1 MKKPRL
7 NILYFLCMIL
17 LLIVCTVKLFSL
29 LLSPLIEETILL
41 RGVWAFLALA
51 SFIGALFSFR
61 KKQEEHI
68 KRNFGQ
74 VFALK
79 SDSYHVSRQRKKKP
93 VINIYW
99 RELSK
104 RKKKIILSLFI
115 CLSWFTATVFISAI
129 WSVLSLPK
137 PLPLYSEAELIYLL
151 VGILLT
157 VIMGFGLILDKVW
170 AGPVGYIFGFI
181 QMLWF
186 PVGLFTGL
194 LLMILLNKIARKP
207 LRLKLKRND
216 YWTQMR
222 KKKQE
227 FASQQQVNE
236 SLSFGLDNE
245 DINS

>member
-1 MKKPRL
+1 MKKLRL
-7 NILYFLCMIL
+7 NILYFICMIL
-17 LLIVCTVKLFSL
+17 LFIVCTIKLFSL
-29 LLSPLIEETILL
+29 FLSPLIEETILL
-41 RGVWAFLALA
+41 GGVWAFLALA

-61 KKQEEHI
+61 KKQERHI

-79 SDSYHVSRQRKKKP
+79 SDSYHVSRQRKKRS

-115 CLSWFTATVFISAI
+115 CLSWLTATVFISAI

-137 PLPLYSEAELIYLL
+137 PLPLHSEAELIYLL

-157 VIMGFGLILDKVW
+157 LIMGLGLILDKVW